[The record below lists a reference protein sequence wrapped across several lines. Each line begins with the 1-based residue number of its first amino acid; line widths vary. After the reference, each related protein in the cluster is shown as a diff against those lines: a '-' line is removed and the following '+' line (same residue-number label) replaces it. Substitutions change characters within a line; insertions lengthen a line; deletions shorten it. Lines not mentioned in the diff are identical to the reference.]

1 MRDMLLLRVSKLL
14 ATYKLISRSRMML
27 QRQTDS
33 NLMYLRLLHH
43 TQEESDSLLMVV
55 MLISLDNMLTD
66 LHFDWGASQ
75 FVSKEVQVGVVG
87 YAYKDIGCDSRSG
100 DRVGCFRSQVLVIGP
115 QLGFVIPVAVG
126 NQIRT

>member
-1 MRDMLLLRVSKLL
+1 
-14 ATYKLISRSRMML
+14 MML

-55 MLISLDNMLTD
+55 PLISLDNMLTD

-87 YAYKDIGCDSRSG
+87 YVPITQAEIGDATGLSTVHVNRSIQKLRSDKLVSLEKG
-100 DRVGCFRSQVLVIGP
+100 GCTIWDWDGLKRAATFDPTYLH
-115 QLGFVIPVAVG
+115 FVKAE
-126 NQIRT
+126 